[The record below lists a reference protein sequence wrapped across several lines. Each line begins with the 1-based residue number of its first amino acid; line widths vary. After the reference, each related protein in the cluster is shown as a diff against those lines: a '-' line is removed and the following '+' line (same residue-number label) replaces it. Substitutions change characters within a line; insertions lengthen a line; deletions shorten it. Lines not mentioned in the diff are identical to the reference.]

1 MDIKTRHHNKTTN
14 QVRNAVAN
22 IFFSTIILTGVIM
35 FFISY
40 YVYANDERGD
50 TGSLGNTNNS
60 IVDDNL
66 TNKKPTEWW
75 RLNANG
81 YSQRYVYLTGTDRV
95 ERMRQLLAHY

>member
-1 MDIKTRHHNKTTN
+1 MDTRPRHHNKTTN

-22 IFFSTIILTGVIM
+22 IFFSAIILTGVVM

-40 YVYANDERGD
+40 YVYATDERSD
-50 TGSLGNTNNS
+50 TRSMGNTDNS

-75 RLNANG
+75 RLNVNG
-81 YSQRYVYLTGTDRV
+81 YSQKYTFLT
-95 ERMRQLLAHY
+95 